1 MPRFLEVM
9 LRKLGIL
16 TSCPNCLSF
25 LDLREPDEEFPD
37 KECFVCGGTF
47 YVWPVFIGRR
57 LTARNFDKFKRTQEK
72 AFAGEDI
79 VGMPFEK
86 TVRKISKAPPAG
98 TKYDRR
104 RSPQQNDTGAVRYID
119 L

>member
-1 MPRFLEVM
+1 MPRILEAI

-16 TSCPNCLSF
+16 TTCPNCLSF
-25 LDLREPDEEFPD
+25 LDLHDYDELLE
-37 KECFVCGGTF
+37 KECVMCADKR

-57 LTARNFDKFKRTQEK
+57 LTSRNFDKLKRTQEK

-79 VGMPFEK
+79 TGMPFEK
-86 TVRKISKAPPAG
+86 TVRKISKAPAIG
-98 TKYDRR
+98 ARYDSRR
-104 RSPQQNDTGAVRYID
+104 NYPKPDSRTVRHID